1 MGRPCKCCESEDC
14 TLSDL
19 VNFKLLTD
27 PDAIQRNKENIELR
41 KSQGRF
47 VDPFEEFTNEGGIGP
62 PIAAGANELRWD
74 VLRGSANLS
83 DLGAYSFDKN
93 YTDLILSYTG
103 EDFVA
108 LHKTPM
114 SVSREINRMRLGLNF
129 DVNYHQQRYEG
140 AEVGLKH
147 IMGDIMFF
155 AKETGRNDFA
165 EGWSLRIESTVAT
178 NLNYISGKYVQG
190 YDVDFMLLDENGST
204 VMSKRMYYADLPVYS
219 DDEIRAFFKIGPNFA
234 DCGPFDLDI
243 SPREAEV
250 DTNNDG
256 IIDEGGKGN
265 NLQVRGNISAVHIET
280 RCGSDTVEFWL
291 NQNAEF
297 LLFSYD
303 IPQHRRPGN
312 RWGVRQTDSGDIRP
326 DSGGMIPGSDIN
338 DGVFYP
344 STRGIVVGMGEDAA
358 TDGEKAMSI
367 NAALVECDSCYQTL
381 FFENGFGGIPQTIMK
396 IVIEDYPTEAYSFFS
411 GSYIDR
417 NYEFLDWDSGF
428 YTYTDSETFKNFGV
442 SYTALGSRR
451 SITDFTPGGNVNG
464 TYYVGPDFAGCPDE
478 DSEQRFCGL
487 PNILLKL
494 TGGGFT
500 TFRMAGSQFSDPNVN
515 AKEEQLFEGV
525 DNIIFKTNHDFYASS
540 DIKQEQKELDYQTAF
555 YNHTSQT
562 VDIQDRTIVYNRNV
576 VSVDNDN
583 DIIIRQTG
591 TPSNIRIENPSQG
604 GHRIEF
610 DKTKIISPYEH
621 LYNPRVIDGKLTYI
635 KSSALEPIP
644 NLGGGFDIPPSYS
657 FTPLEIAKITVT
669 MVNDYGD

>member
-129 DVNYHQQRYEG
+129 DVNYHQQRNEG

-155 AKETGRNDFA
+155 AKETGRNDFT

-178 NLNYISGKYVQG
+178 NLNYKSGKYVQG
-190 YDVDFMLLDENGST
+190 YDVDFILLDENGST
-204 VMSKRMYYADLPVYS
+204 VISKRMYYVDLPKYS
-219 DDEIRAFFKIGPNFA
+219 RSEIINIFYDIGPNFA

-243 SPREAEV
+243 SPRWAEA

-256 IIDEGGKGN
+256 IINESDEGGKGN
-265 NLQVRGNISAVHIET
+265 SLVTNNNIGAIHIET

-303 IPQHRRPGN
+303 IPQHQRPGN
-312 RWGVRQTDSGDIRP
+312 RWGVRQTDSGDGR
-326 DSGGMIPGSDIN
+326 SEGLAGMVSGSDIN
-338 DGVFYP
+338 GGVFYP

-358 TDGEKAMSI
+358 INGEKAMSI
-367 NAALVECDSCYQTL
+367 NAATWYNMFPLVECDSCYQTL

-411 GSYIDR
+411 GGIGLDDDFK
-417 NYEFLDWDSGF
+417 FLDWDSGF
-428 YTYTDSETFKNFGV
+428 YTYTDSETFKNLGV

-494 TGGGFT
+494 AGGSFT
-500 TFRMAGSQFSDPNVN
+500 TFRMGGSKFSDFHIN

-555 YNHTSQT
+555 YNWTSQT

-576 VSVDNDN
+576 VSVDSDN
-583 DIIIRQTG
+583 DIIIRSKG
-591 TPSNIRIENPSQG
+591 TPTNIRIASSVG
-604 GHRIEF
+604 G
-610 DKTKIISPYEH
+610 IS
-621 LYNPRVIDGKLTYI
+621 LGVVDGKLTFS
-635 KSSALEPIP
+635 KRSARYSLSPI
-644 NLGGGFDIPPSYS
+644 FTPPKEN